1 MIMRNKLVVDSY
13 YTMEAY
19 DKLEYLICKILFHGA
34 PTLFGGKIASLISF
48 KHSRRRNALKLWDQ
62 HRKEIKEHIPLNF
75 CELSRDDKHVVV
87 LFYHS
92 KRLEQSLEDKECS
105 CFLKSCGY
113 SCPKDIK
120 GSLNTLRQRYMQKCP
135 HEIGVFLGYPID
147 DVKIF
152 ASGDQAEPMV
162 IGYWKV
168 YSKVNEAL
176 KTFARYDKA
185 RENVTTSLMSGIHPT
200 QILHKLQNAV

>member
-1 MIMRNKLVVDSY
+1 MRNKLVVDSY

-19 DKLEYLICKILFHGA
+19 DELEYLICKILFHGA
-34 PTLFGGKIASLISF
+34 PTLFGGKTASLISF
-48 KHSRRRNALKLWDQ
+48 KHNRKRNALKLWDQ
-62 HRKEIKEHIPLNF
+62 HRKEIKKHIPLNF
-75 CELSRDDKHVVV
+75 CELSRDEKHVVV

-92 KRLEQSLEDKECS
+92 TRLGKNLQKHECS
-105 CFLKSCGY
+105 CFLKEYGY
-113 SCPKDIK
+113 VCPNNINH
-120 GSLNTLRQRYMQKCP
+120 SLKTLRQRYMNCCP
-135 HEIGVFLGYPID
+135 HEIGVFLGYPLD

-152 ASGDQAEPMV
+152 ASGQKADPII

-185 RENVTTSLMSGIHPT
+185 RENVSSSLVDGMHPM
-200 QILHKLQNAV
+200 QILQQHNFAV